1 MKYYIIT
8 PEVAEKLHVKHFRTG
23 NNIVG
28 YLINDQDLRNIVQ
41 PGSEGVEE
49 VDKETA
55 RQFSLT
61 YR

>member
-8 PEVAEKLHVKHFRTG
+8 PEVAAKLCVKHVRSG
-23 NNIVG
+23 DNIVG
-28 YLINDQDLRNIVQ
+28 YLNNDQYLRNIVQ
-41 PGSEGVEE
+41 PRSEGVEE

>member
-8 PEVAEKLHVKHFRTG
+8 PEVAAKLCVKHFRSG
-23 NNIVG
+23 DNIVG
-28 YLINDQDLRNIVQ
+28 YLVNEQDLGHSVK